1 MQSGEWV
8 EVLGD
13 GIIHSAWQVYDG
25 NRSNMSKKL
34 PALIAYP
41 QEELGA

>member
-1 MQSGEWV
+1 M